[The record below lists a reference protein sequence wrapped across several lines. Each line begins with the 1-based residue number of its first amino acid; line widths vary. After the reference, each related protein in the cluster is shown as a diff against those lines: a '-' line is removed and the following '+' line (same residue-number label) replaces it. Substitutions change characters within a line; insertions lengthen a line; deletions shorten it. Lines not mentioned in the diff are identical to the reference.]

1 MYNADC
7 SRCVC
12 IHVPG
17 VRPVTQKE
25 ISPRSSRR
33 MDAGLESTGF
43 SLFDLGNSVCFVCVW
58 IGFVFHYLFVLL
70 YFLHQV
76 VLLQVR
82 NNVFFIDD
90 Y

>member
-43 SLFDLGNSVCFVCVW
+43 SLFDLGNNACVYVDRFRFPLFICFIVVSPPSRFTSGAQQC
-58 IGFVFHYLFVLL
+58 FL
-70 YFLHQV
+70 Y
-76 VLLQVR
+76 R
-82 NNVFFIDD
+82 
-90 Y
+90 